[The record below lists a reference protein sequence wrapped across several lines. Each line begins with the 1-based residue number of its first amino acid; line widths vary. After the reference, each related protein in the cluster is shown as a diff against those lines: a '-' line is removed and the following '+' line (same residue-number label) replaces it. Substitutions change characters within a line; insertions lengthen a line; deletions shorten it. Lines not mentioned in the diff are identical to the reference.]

1 MENTLTVNDVDTDF
15 LPLIHDIIKSG
26 ERENHEPQKSAQ
38 EISQKIQDLQ
48 KKIDQARSD
57 IRKLPGI
64 QYNSEQQL
72 KAMDDLRQ
80 SLQMKRQLLLK
91 YRHMYSFDVPKY

>member
-1 MENTLTVNDVDTDF
+1 MSINHFLNLILTFFKLNFFSIVQ
-15 LPLIHDIIKSG
+15 IH
-26 ERENHEPQKSAQ
+26 
-38 EISQKIQDLQ
+38 
-48 KKIDQARSD
+48 
-57 IRKLPGI
+57 KLPGI

-72 KAMDDLRQ
+72 KAMKDLRQ

>member
-1 MENTLTVNDVDTDF
+1 MELYFKNLF
-15 LPLIHDIIKSG
+15 YIC
-26 ERENHEPQKSAQ
+26 
-38 EISQKIQDLQ
+38 
-48 KKIDQARSD
+48 
-57 IRKLPGI
+57 KLPGI

>member
-1 MENTLTVNDVDTDF
+1 MRLYLDDCTIRY
-15 LPLIHDIIKSG
+15 PG

-38 EISQKIQDLQ
+38 EIAVKIQDLQ
-48 KKIDQARSD
+48 KKIDLAREQ

-72 KAMDDLRQ
+72 KAMDHLRL